1 MHLEMGEVLDYTTAI
16 QGAQQMAGE
25 SVTFNGPEF
34 GDITHAFNTAAM
46 PTGENVSLTSGMGVM
61 AFAGHCDAHPTENYS
76 VVMADIVAA
85 AGDPTAYTSGVMQRG
100 GIWGYAD
107 ANINATIARDYAMC
121 FGAGGQFL
129 LAGGGDDT
137 FLGGNPDSVNAT
149 RRMAHLGFG
158 LDDNAKALNV
168 LLAGHGTS
176 NPTGL
181 LAVSEDGNTFGVAN
195 FMQMTSDR
203 DQGSLRYLRG
213 TTHCLDHVGWWL
225 AHRRHNPTDGPPRR
239 KRRDE
244 CFVVR

>member
-1 MHLEMGEVLDYTTAI
+1 IAGDAAGGSTLAGDYFYSLFNQYFAAMNLSEMNNASGMGEVVDYTTAI
-16 QGAQQMAGE
+16 QFAQQVAGE

-121 FGAGGQFL
+121 FGVGGQFL
-129 LAGGGDDT
+129 LAGGG
-137 FLGGNPDSVNAT
+137 
-149 RRMAHLGFG
+149 
-158 LDDNAKALNV
+158 
-168 LLAGHGTS
+168 
-176 NPTGL
+176 
-181 LAVSEDGNTFGVAN
+181 
-195 FMQMTSDR
+195 
-203 DQGSLRYLRG
+203 
-213 TTHCLDHVGWWL
+213 
-225 AHRRHNPTDGPPRR
+225 
-239 KRRDE
+239 
-244 CFVVR
+244 